1 MSIDREMATL
11 IRTALPYA
19 PSAQG
24 LVETMD
30 NGTNTAFCPAE
41 RKAIRRLAKIEDSLK
56 DRVEF
61 VATQMIL
68 NASQALRGSEGAR
81 QCVRN
86 GAVTL
91 INLTTN

>member
-1 MSIDREMATL
+1 MSIDREMVTF

-19 PSAQG
+19 PHAVG
-24 LVETMD
+24 LALTLD

-41 RKAIRRLAKIEDSLK
+41 RKVIRRLAKIEDSLK

-86 GAVTL
+86 GLTTL

>member
-1 MSIDREMATL
+1 MALDREMVTL

-19 PSAQG
+19 PSAMG
-24 LVETMD
+24 LVETMER
-30 NGTNTAFCPAE
+30 GTNTAFCPAE
-41 RKAIRRLAKIEDSLK
+41 RKTIRRLAEIEDSLK

-86 GAVTL
+86 GLTTL

>member
-1 MSIDREMATL
+1 MALDREMVTL

-19 PSAQG
+19 PSARG
-24 LVETMD
+24 LAETMD
-30 NGTNTAFCPAE
+30 NGTNVAFCPAE
-41 RKAIRRLAKIEDSLK
+41 RKVIRRLAKIENSVR

-68 NASQALRGSEGAR
+68 NASQAVRGSDGAR
-81 QCVRN
+81 DCVRN
-86 GAVTL
+86 GLTTL

>member
-19 PSAQG
+19 PHAQSLAEAIGNGSNSAH
-24 LVETMD
+24 
-30 NGTNTAFCPAE
+30 CPAE
-41 RKAIRRLAKIEDSLK
+41 RKAHRRLNAIENSLK

-61 VATQMIL
+61 FATQMIL